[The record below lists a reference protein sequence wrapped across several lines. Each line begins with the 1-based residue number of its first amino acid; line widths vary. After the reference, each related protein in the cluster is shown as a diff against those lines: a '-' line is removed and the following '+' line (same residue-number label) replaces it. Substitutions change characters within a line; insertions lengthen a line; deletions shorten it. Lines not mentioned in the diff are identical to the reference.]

1 MRSIRIRVHD
11 EDLRNILMTALD
23 GNVKGSGTG
32 SWDWRVRGDGDWLH
46 RGDFYFGRPN
56 HDERA
61 WRQPDCESPE
71 ELLIATALDSGSKVQ
86 LRLGGYGWRA
96 LSIHRGLRTA
106 PSDWMLGCLTRSDDC
121 IEACKFLQYC
131 LFGEVRYA

>member
-11 EDLRNILMTALD
+11 EDLRNILLTALD

-32 SWDWRVRGDGDWLH
+32 SWDWRVRGDV
-46 RGDFYFGRPN
+46 YPGRSG
-56 HDERA
+56 HDDRA

-86 LRLGGYGWRA
+86 LRQGGYGWRA

-106 PSDWMLGCLTRSDDC
+106 PSDWLFGCLTRSESVHYHD
-121 IEACKFLQYC
+121 ALKFLQYC